1 MKTLS
6 VVAIVWSVAGIAM
19 VLVGLPQSITG
30 GWRSA
35 IYLVLFGPPISILVD
50 AVGEGFFEFLRWVFV
65 PKSIDRW
72 HPAWRVILYVFYA
85 GVIFLMIALAA
96 QFFHKT

>member
-6 VVAIVWSVAGIAM
+6 VVAIVWLVGGIAL
-19 VLVGLPQSITG
+19 VLTGLPQSIKG
-30 GWRSA
+30 GWQSVA
-35 IYLVLFGPPISILVD
+35 YLVLFGPPVWFSFQVAGEIISECLH
-50 AVGEGFFEFLRWVFV
+50 RVFV

-72 HPAWRVILYVFYA
+72 HPAWRITFYVFYGCA
-85 GVIFLMIALAA
+85 IFLMIALAA